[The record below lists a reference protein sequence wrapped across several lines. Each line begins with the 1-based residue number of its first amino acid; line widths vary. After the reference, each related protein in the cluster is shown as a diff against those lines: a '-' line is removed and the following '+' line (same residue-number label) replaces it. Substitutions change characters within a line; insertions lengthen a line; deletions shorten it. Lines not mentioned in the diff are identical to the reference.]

1 MDHSVLMVCVIWTK
15 EPKAHEMQPGLGGC
29 CESCYIHGE
38 GKCHG
43 HSEGVRRN
51 IQTQKT
57 LAAAIPNPKGFLS
70 VSALCN
76 KQEQPDADP
85 AAVFTCMGRR
95 E

>member
-1 MDHSVLMVCVIWTK
+1 MLSGPRSRKLTRCS
-15 EPKAHEMQPGLGGC
+15 LGWVDAVRAVT
-29 CESCYIHGE
+29 YMTR
-38 GKCHG
+38 CHG
-43 HSEGVRRN
+43 HSESVRRN